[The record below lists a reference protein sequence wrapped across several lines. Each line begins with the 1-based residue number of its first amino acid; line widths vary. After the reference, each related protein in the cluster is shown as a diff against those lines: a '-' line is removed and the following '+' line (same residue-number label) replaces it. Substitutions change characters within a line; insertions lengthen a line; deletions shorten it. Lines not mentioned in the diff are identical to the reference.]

1 MMRRQ
6 LPALAALILGTASPL
21 FAAEG
26 GGGLLTPQTGLIIWT
41 IIIFV
46 IVLAIL
52 GKFAFP
58 KILGAVEAREA
69 HLRGLVEAAERDR
82 AEAARLL
89 AEQQRQSDDARNRL
103 QEALAEGRTAAQ
115 REAETI
121 LADAHRQREEL
132 MVRAHRD
139 VEAERAAALEQVR
152 REAVD
157 LSIAAAERLIRRNL
171 STEDNRRIVSEYL
184 GAVELRGNAPA
195 AAGA

>member
-6 LPALAALILGTASPL
+6 LPVLAALLLGTASPL

-26 GGGLLTPQTGLIIWT
+26 GLLSPNPGLIIWT
-41 IIIFV
+41 IVIFV
-46 IVLAIL
+46 IVLAVL
-52 GKFAFP
+52 GKFAYP

-69 HLRGLVEAAERDR
+69 HLRDLVEAAERDR

-89 AEQQRQSDDARNRL
+89 ADQQRHSEEARNRV
-103 QEALAEGRTAAQ
+103 QEALSEGRTAAQ
-115 REAETI
+115 READAI
-121 LADAHRQREEL
+121 LADAQRQREEL

-139 VEAERAAALEQVR
+139 IESERAAALEQVR

-157 LSIAAAERLIRRNL
+157 LSIAAAEKLIRRNL
-171 STEDNRRIVSEYL
+171 SAEDNRRIVSEYL
-184 GAVELRGNAPA
+184 GAVEVRGNASA